1 MNLVSFLRTAPWPS
15 RVATAALFLVPAL
28 GGTVQS
34 GYSYGAVLLLI
45 AALCSLHRWPRT
57 SQSPWTW
64 ALALVFLCLAVYWY
78 VLAPP
83 GDHWGRWDRTTKFA
97 LGILCLLFVSRT
109 APWPR
114 AQFWGL
120 LVGCIGVGAVALWQV
135 HVEGEPRAAGF
146 PTGRTNA
153 IQWGNLTLLLGAM
166 LTVQTI
172 ALRKQL
178 GRTWVAVAGLAVL
191 MALNASVLSGTR
203 GGWLALL
210 VALPVGLYL
219 LWRLRRAALW
229 RMVGSAVAVLVLVG
243 AANHSVLVERWDIME
258 QEMQGY
264 GASRAADNS
273 VGQRLE
279 HWRFAWNVGLERPL
293 LGWGRAGYIAE
304 KAKRVAEG
312 QYASSIIEYY
322 YAHNELLD
330 MFMKAGIVGVALLL
344 LVYAVPLGMFWPTR
358 ARLAAYAHQP
368 ADVQAQMLALRLGGS
383 SIPVMYIGFGLTQ
396 VYFAH
401 NSGIMPFVFMTMLT
415 WSALQGMDA
424 QYVGTASGAHAG
436 RD

>member
-1 MNLVSFLRTAPWPS
+1 MKTFSFRGTEPWPT
-15 RVATAALFLVPAL
+15 RVATVALFLVPAL

-45 AALCSLHRWPRT
+45 AALCSLHQWPRAR
-57 SQSPWTW
+57 QSPWTW
-64 ALALVFLCLAVYWY
+64 ALAFVFLCLAVYWY

-83 GDHWGRWDRTTKFA
+83 GDDMGRWDRATKFA
-97 LGILCLLFVSRT
+97 LGIVCLLFVART
-109 APWPR
+109 APRPR

-120 LVGCIGVGAVALWQV
+120 LAGCIGVGFVALWQV

-153 IQWGNLTLLLGAM
+153 IQWGNLALLLGTM

-178 GRTWVAVAGLAVL
+178 ARGWVAVAGLAVL
-191 MALNASVLSGTR
+191 MALNACVLSGTR

-210 VALPVGLYL
+210 LVLPVGLYL
-219 LWRLRRAALW
+219 LWRLHPTAVW
-229 RMVGSAVAVLVLVG
+229 RVTAGAVAVLALVG

-258 QEMQGY
+258 REMQGY
-264 GASRAADNS
+264 GASRTADNS

-312 QYASSIIEYY
+312 QYAFSIIEYY

-330 MFMKAGIVGVALLL
+330 MFMKAGLVGVALLL
-344 LVYAVPLGMFWPTR
+344 LVYGVPLGMFWPTR

-368 ADVQAQMLALRLGGS
+368 EHIRAQMLALRFAGS
-383 SIPVMYIGFGLTQ
+383 SIPVLYIGFGLTQ

-415 WSALQGMDA
+415 WAALQGMDA
-424 QYVGTASGAHAG
+424 QYANAPVPAPGG

>member
-1 MNLVSFLRTAPWPS
+1 MNLVSFLRTAPWPD

-34 GYSYGAVLLLI
+34 GYSYGAALLLI
-45 AALCSLHRWPRT
+45 AALCSLHRWPRAQ
-57 SQSPWTW
+57 QSPWTW
-64 ALALVFLCLAVYWY
+64 ALALLFAFLAVYWY

-83 GDHWGRWDRTTKFA
+83 GDDWGRWDRSIKFV
-97 LGILCLLFVSRT
+97 LGIVCLLFVSRT

-120 LVGCIGVGAVALWQV
+120 LAGCIGVGAVALWQI
-135 HVEGEPRAAGF
+135 HVEGEPRASGF

-153 IQWGNLTLLLGAM
+153 IQWGNLTLLLGTM

-172 ALRKQL
+172 ALRRHL
-178 GRTWVAVAGLAVL
+178 ARTWVVVAGLAVL
-191 MALNASVLSGTR
+191 MALNASMLSGTR
-203 GGWLALL
+203 GGWLAVL

-219 LWRLRRAALW
+219 LWRMRPTAMW
-229 RMVGSAVAVLVLVG
+229 RMVGSAAAVLVLVG
-243 AANHSVLVERWDIME
+243 AANHSVLVERWDVME
-258 QEMQGY
+258 KEVQGY
-264 GASRAADNS
+264 DSARKADNS

-304 KAKRVAEG
+304 KAKRVAAGE
-312 QYASSIIEYY
+312 YAPSIIEYY
-322 YAHNELLD
+322 YAHNEFLD
-330 MFMKAGIVGVALLL
+330 MFMKAGIVGVLLLL

-368 ADVQAQMLALRLGGS
+368 AAVQAQMLALRLGGS
-383 SIPVMYIGFGLTQ
+383 SIPVMYFGFGLTQ

-401 NSGIMPFVFMTMLT
+401 NSGIMPFVFMSMLT
-415 WSALQGMDA
+415 WAALQGMDA
-424 QYVGTASGAHAG
+424 QYAG
-436 RD
+436 KSAAAQAGQP